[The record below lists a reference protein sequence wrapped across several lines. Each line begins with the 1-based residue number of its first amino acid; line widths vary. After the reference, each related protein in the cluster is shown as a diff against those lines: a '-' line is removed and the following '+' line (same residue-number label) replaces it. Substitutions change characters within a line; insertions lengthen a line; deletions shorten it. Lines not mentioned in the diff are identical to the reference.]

1 MNYIMYEDS
10 QCREKIYMRSIKFY
24 STPAGWLRLVLAKKV
39 ILEAQ
44 FVDEQIGYMQQ
55 SMQDTDDYVVLL
67 QGTDFQIKVWQA
79 LLHVPKGFTVSYQ
92 QLAGM
97 IQKPHAWR
105 AVARAVASNK
115 LAYFVPCHR
124 VICKTGK
131 MGGYRWGI
139 NRKELLLNAER

>member
-1 MNYIMYEDS
+1 
-10 QCREKIYMRSIKFY
+10 MRSIKFY
-24 STPAGWLRLVLAKKV
+24 RSPAGWLRLVLENKI

-44 FVDEQIGYMQQ
+44 FVDEQGDYMLQ
-55 SMQDTDDYVVLL
+55 SIHDSDDYVLLL

-79 LLHVPKGFTVSYQ
+79 LVHVPKGFTVSYQ
-92 QLAGM
+92 QLAAM

-105 AVARAVASNK
+105 AVARAVAANK

-139 NRKELLLNAER
+139 DRKELLLNAER